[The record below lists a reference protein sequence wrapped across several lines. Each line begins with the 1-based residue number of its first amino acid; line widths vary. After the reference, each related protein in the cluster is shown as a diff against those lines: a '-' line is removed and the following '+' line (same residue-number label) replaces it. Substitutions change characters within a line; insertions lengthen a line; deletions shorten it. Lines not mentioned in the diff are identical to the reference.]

1 MTCSFQLRV
10 VAAFLK
16 NRETSLPHFT
26 QAFILLL
33 KTASGPSRY
42 VPLCLSPAPPLLE
55 PLPPHTHPAPPPS
68 PCLACHERDAEAA
81 LLLSTSSIFICQT
94 AVSTAVLAGLQCFVC
109 SVEFVGVH
117 VVCACARAQFHDSCG
132 LVCIL
137 VLCVKGGKKK
147 KDNQLFF
154 CITGR
159 SWEQSTAEVHHVS
172 HERAWSGHAFMSQ
185 RLCGNYGKQVRYSVP
200 HIDVQNNTKLILIPF
215 CFCLFLIVPRPQR
228 NIIRMWKLKCG
239 INRFT
244 FGVYPINLWHHDA
257 PIA

>member
-26 QAFILLL
+26 QAFILLV

-55 PLPPHTHPAPPPS
+55 PLPPHTPPAPPPS

-147 KDNQLFF
+147 KTISYSFVLQVAPGSKVLLRFTMFRMKEPGVD
-154 CITGR
+154 T
-159 SWEQSTAEVHHVS
+159 
-172 HERAWSGHAFMSQ
+172 
-185 RLCGNYGKQVRYSVP
+185 RLCHKDYVEIMGNK
-200 HIDVQNNTKLILIPF
+200 
-215 CFCLFLIVPRPQR
+215 
-228 NIIRMWKLKCG
+228 
-239 INRFT
+239 
-244 FGVYPINLWHHDA
+244 
-257 PIA
+257 

>member
-10 VAAFLK
+10 VAACLK

-55 PLPPHTHPAPPPS
+55 PLPPHTPPAPPPS

-147 KDNQLFF
+147 KRQSAILLYY
-154 CITGR
+154 R
-159 SWEQSTAEVHHVS
+159 SLLGAKYGWGSPCF
-172 HERAWSGHAFMSQ
+172 AWKSLEWT
-185 RLCGNYGKQVRYSVP
+185 RVYV
-200 HIDVQNNTKLILIPF
+200 TKT
-215 CFCLFLIVPRPQR
+215 
-228 NIIRMWKLKCG
+228 MWKLWETSKIFSSSYWC
-239 INRFT
+239 
-244 FGVYPINLWHHDA
+244 PK
-257 PIA
+257 